1 MNEVTMEK
9 LMKNVGSRYKLV
21 VLASKRTLELAEGKP
36 KFVEMPAAAKLSAVA
51 VKEIAEG
58 KINYKIG
65 EEEKKAS

>member
-1 MNEVTMEK
+1 MNEVTMED
-9 LMKNVGSRYKLV
+9 LMKNVGSRYKVV

-36 KFVEMPAAAKLSAVA
+36 KFVEMPATAKLSAVA

-58 KINYKIG
+58 KVGYKEV